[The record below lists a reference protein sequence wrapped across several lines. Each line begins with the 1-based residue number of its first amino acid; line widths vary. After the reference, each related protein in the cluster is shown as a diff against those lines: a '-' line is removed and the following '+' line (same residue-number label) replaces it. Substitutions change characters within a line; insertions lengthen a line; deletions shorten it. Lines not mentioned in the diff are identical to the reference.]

1 MYLLYWYKS
10 TETDAAPKQPGG
22 LEKAVALWEEQ
33 GVVVFPALLGRSLLA
48 ALLLNSQ
55 FFQVNTNT
63 PLI

>member
-10 TETDAAPKQPGG
+10 TNTDAVPKQPGG

-48 ALLLNSQ
+48 ALLLK
-55 FFQVNTNT
+55 
-63 PLI
+63 

>member
-48 ALLLNSQ
+48 ALLLK
-55 FFQVNTNT
+55 
-63 PLI
+63 